1 MYNKYSRLTE
11 IHRQQALGEFPFS
24 RSECFDALVTVIS
37 DMLPEDHILP
47 KNMYEAQKVLRA
59 YPNGC
64 ALFRKDHEKA
74 THCPKCKASR
84 YIEVD
89 SGEGLPKTQL
99 TTPVS
104 VLRYLPPIQR
114 IQRMYMTEESVK
126 QMTWH
131 KTGHRHSDNLTHPSD
146 AEAWTKF
153 DEKHADKAG
162 EARNV
167 CVALATDGFNPY
179 GMLAAPYTCWPVF
192 VIPLNLPCTFY
203 VNLTT
208 CRMTPHG
215 MCAVI
220 EP

>member
-1 MYNKYSRLTE
+1 M
-11 IHRQQALGEFPFS
+11 
-24 RSECFDALVTVIS
+24 IS
-37 DMLPEDHILP
+37 DMLPEYHILP

-59 YPNGC
+59 LKMPYEKMHACPNGC
-64 ALFRKDHEKA
+64 VLFRKDHEKA

-89 SGEGLPKTQL
+89 SGEGRPKTQL

-104 VLRYLPPIQR
+104 VLRYLSPIER
-114 IQRMYMTEESVK
+114 IQRMYMTKEYAK

-131 KTGHRHSDNLTHPSD
+131 KTGRRYSDNLTHPSD

-167 CVALATDGFNPY
+167 RVALATDGFNPY
-179 GMLAAPYTCWPVF
+179 GMLAAPYTCWPMF
-192 VIPLNLPCTFY
+192 VIPLNLPPRHRLST
-203 VNLTT
+203 
-208 CRMTPHG
+208 
-215 MCAVI
+215 AVHI
-220 EP
+220 RVVDNSWIPGR